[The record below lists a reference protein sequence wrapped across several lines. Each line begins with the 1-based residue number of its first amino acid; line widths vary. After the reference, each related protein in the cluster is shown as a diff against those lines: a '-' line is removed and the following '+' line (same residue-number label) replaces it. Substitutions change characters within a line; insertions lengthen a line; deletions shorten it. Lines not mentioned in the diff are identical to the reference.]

1 MSALL
6 EKIRDKSARIGVVG
20 GGYVGLPN
28 VVLFAQK
35 GFSVIAADTNPRVVE
50 FLHQGKSHIKDP
62 ELEQSVPNAFKTGRI
77 SATTD
82 VTSAAN
88 QCDVLIIS
96 VPTPAEKKEP
106 DLRFVEQSAASIGV
120 GLKKNALVVL
130 ESTVYPGACKEV
142 LCPIL
147 EEKSGL
153 KAGTDFY
160 IAHCPERMNP
170 GDPNHTIFNTPRI
183 VGGIDDA
190 SMRAAESLYCSVG
203 LTVKTVA
210 NLQTAELV
218 KLVENTQRD
227 VNIAFMSEV
236 AL

>member
-20 GGYVGLPN
+20 VGYVGLPN

-190 SMRAAESLYCSVG
+190 SMRAAEALYCSVG

-227 VNIAFMSEV
+227 VNIA
-236 AL
+236 